1 MFAKIFRRRAD
12 TKPTGPS
19 FDATPE
25 PANPVMAIGDVHGRA
40 DLLDRL
46 LDRIAAEDPGMP
58 LVFLGDYVDRGE
70 HSATVLRR
78 LAGLAHVWSGS
89 VVCLMGNHE
98 RMMLDFLDAPETG
111 AGRWMRS
118 GGLQTLAS
126 FAVGGITEHPG
137 PVDARAAADRLRDAM
152 GADLTA
158 WLAGL
163 PLQHAS
169 GNVHFVHAA
178 ADPDL
183 PMTLQDPRTLLWGH
197 PAFGAVPRR
206 DGQFVVH
213 GHTVVET
220 PEVSAGRVAI
230 DTGAWFSGRLTAA
243 RIVPGDIGFVTC

>member
-1 MFAKIFRRRAD
+1 MFAKLFRRSAD
-12 TKPTGPS
+12 TKPTAPA
-19 FDATPE
+19 FDATPV
-25 PANPVMAIGDVHGRA
+25 PMHPVMAIGDIHGRA

-70 HSATVLRR
+70 HSAAVLRR
-78 LAGLAHVWSGS
+78 LAGLADQWPAP

-98 RMMLDFLDAPETG
+98 RMMIDFLEAPETG
-111 AGRWMRS
+111 AARWMRS
-118 GGLQTLAS
+118 GGLQALAS
-126 FAVGGITEHPG
+126 FGVGGITEHPG
-137 PVDARAAADRLRDAM
+137 PVDARDAADRLGAAM
-152 GADLTA
+152 GDTLLA
-158 WLAGL
+158 WLRGL

-178 ADPDL
+178 ADPDM

-197 PAFGAVPRR
+197 PAFASTPRR

-213 GHTVVET
+213 GHTVVDS
-220 PEVSAGRVAI
+220 PEIIAGRIAV
-230 DTGAWFSGRLTAA
+230 DTGAWFTGRLTAA